1 MPKEPVMRTCKRIP
15 ALIASAIVLPS
26 IALAQTNP
34 PPGGTTPTGT
44 TATTPRT
51 STHRPWNEPASR
63 WQKGSDVIGKD
74 VQTASGEDIG
84 DVEDVIVDVD
94 SGRVLYMIVS
104 CEGRSCAIPP
114 SALTLPADAKKF
126 TVSFSKEQLKTYS
139 FDKKSYPNFGDRDW
153 AGQIHSHYGQTPYW
167 ERAGM
172 PADDKHPW
180 YRFTTHWYK
189 GSDLIGMNVKNPQNE
204 DLGKIEDL
212 VLDPDG
218 GRVIYAVLS
227 FGGFLGMGDKLFAV
241 PMSSLDPSAD
251 NKFLTFN
258 VDKDRLKNASGF
270 DKKNWPNMA
279 DQRWAT
285 ETHTF
290 YNQRPYWEDPAGTG
304 QSNVG
309 RTEPTDVSRTDQ
321 SKGAVWVCKSHPS
334 TRQNQPGKCS
344 ICQAELT
351 RDETRP

>member
-1 MPKEPVMRTCKRIP
+1 MRTWKRIP
-15 ALIASAIVLPS
+15 ALIAAAIAFPT
-26 IALAQTNP
+26 AAWAQTESP
-34 PPGGTTPTGT
+34 PKTTPG
-44 TATTPRT
+44 ATTPRT
-51 STHRPWNEPASR
+51 ATHRPWNEPASR

-74 VQTASGEDIG
+74 VQTVSGEDIG
-84 DVEDVIVDVD
+84 DVEEVIVDID

-104 CEGRSCAIPP
+104 FEGRSCAIPP
-114 SALTLPADAKKF
+114 GALTLPADAKKF

-139 FDKKSYPNFGDRDW
+139 FDKKDYPNFGDRDW

-180 YRFTTHWYK
+180 YRFTTRWYK
-189 GSDLIGMNVKNPQNE
+189 GSDLIGMNVKNAQNE

-212 VLDPDG
+212 VMDPDG

-227 FGGFLGMGDKLFAV
+227 FGGFLGMGDKMFAV
-241 PMSSLDPSAD
+241 PMASLDPTAD

-290 YNQRPYWEDPAGTG
+290 YNERPYWEEPSITG
-304 QSNVG
+304 QTN
-309 RTEPTDVSRTDQ
+309 VSRTELTKD
-321 SKGAVWVCKSHPS
+321 VMWVCTGHPS
-334 TRQNQPGKCS
+334 VRQNQAGKCS
-344 ICQAELT
+344 ICQMELT
-351 RDETRP
+351 REQPSKP